1 MVGRGACHCP
11 VAGTHTGI
19 GATQENP
26 AVQSA
31 AEAQG
36 NAHFWVWRLHLLG
49 KQVASLWQG
58 SASGLAGAGAAAGG
72 GAPG

>member
-1 MVGRGACHCP
+1 MAGRGAGHGP
-11 VAGTHTGI
+11 ATGTHTGI

-31 AEAQG
+31 AEAHG

-49 KQVASLWQG
+49 KQGVSFWQG
-58 SASGLAGAGAAAGG
+58 SASGLAGAAAAGG